1 MPSDSPNWKLILI
14 VLLATAL
21 VAAGAAYLTAEH
33 VSMELVMVLALIAG
47 GGSLV
52 LNWYIGGTRPKKD
65 KNDKNDSPDKPS

>member
-21 VAAGAAYLTAEH
+21 VATGAAFLTAEH
-33 VSMELVMVLALIAG
+33 VSMELVLVLALIAG
-47 GGSLV
+47 GGSLA
-52 LNWYIGGTRPKKD
+52 LNWYIGGTRP